1 MSKVRITRYATLCTA
16 LVVVSQFL
24 GCQHQPAASTSTGED
39 TDAVAVRVVAVRRL
53 EMADHVSGLGRCEA
67 LPDRLAALTPLV
79 EGRLEKILAVP
90 GQEVV
95 AGQPIV
101 QLDTTLARADL
112 AEKEALRDSLVA
124 SLALLKS
131 LPRPEEQQAAKLA
144 IADAKIAVAR
154 AQSVVDRLRPLR
166 ARNEVSEQQMFE
178 AEQTL
183 AQAKVLQ
190 QTAAANHQTMM
201 LGPRGQ
207 AVAESQAKIDV
218 AEKVVASS
226 QARLD
231 LHTIRAPMDGKL
243 DRLSCYP
250 GQTLTL
256 GTTIG
261 QIVDMQRIVATV
273 WLPIRMAHSIRAG
286 QPAVVSG
293 GQRAQQTRVATPPT
307 APQLRRLHG
316 EVVSVSRMVD
326 LQTGNVPVRIA
337 VDNPDNTLLIGET
350 VEATIAVTEPS
361 PSIAVPRKAVWS
373 VSGDELIT
381 VVRSGKAVVL
391 TPRFGVVNGDWIAI
405 SGTDLQQGEPVI
417 VEGAYN
423 LPDGT
428 LVTIAEH
435 GEAQK

>member
-1 MSKVRITRYATLCTA
+1 MNKVRITRYATLCTA
-16 LVVVSQFL
+16 LVFYLQL
-24 GCQHQPAASTSTGED
+24 PGCQHQPTESTGKPND
-39 TDAVAVRVVAVRRL
+39 RVVVRVVKAQRL

-67 LPDRLAALTPLV
+67 LADRIAALTPLV
-79 EGRLEKILAVP
+79 EGRVEKVLVAP
-90 GQEVV
+90 GQEVL

-112 AEKEALRDSLVA
+112 AEKESLRDSLVA

-131 LPRPEEQQAAKLA
+131 LPRPEEQQVAKLQ
-144 IADAKIAVAR
+144 IADAQIAVAR

-183 AQAKVLQ
+183 AQAKVQ
-190 QTAAANHQTMM
+190 QQAAEAQHRTMM
-201 LGPRGQ
+201 LGPRSE
-207 AVAESQAKIDV
+207 AVAESQAKIAV
-218 AEKVVASS
+218 AENAVASS

-231 LHTIRAPMDGKL
+231 LHTIRSPIDGKL
-243 DRLSCYP
+243 DRLNCYP

-261 QIVDMQRIVATV
+261 QIVDMQRVVATV
-273 WLPIRMAHSIRAG
+273 WLPIRAVHSVRAG
-286 QPAVVSG
+286 QSAVVSG
-293 GQRAQQTRVATPPT
+293 SQRGQQARRMAAST
-307 APQLRRLHG
+307 APQRRHLHG
-316 EVVSVSRMVD
+316 EVVSVAHMVD
-326 LQTGNVPVRIA
+326 PQTGNVPVRIA
-337 VDNPDNTLLIGET
+337 VDNPDDTLLIGET
-350 VEATIAVTEPS
+350 VEVTIAVTEPS

-373 VSGDELIT
+373 VGGDELIT

-428 LVTIAEH
+428 MVTIAEH

>member
-1 MSKVRITRYATLCTA
+1 MNKGRITRYETLCTA
-16 LVVVSQFL
+16 LVFCLQFL
-24 GCQHQPAASTSTGED
+24 GCQHQPSESTGEAKD
-39 TDAVAVRVVAVRRL
+39 RVVVRVVKAQRL

-67 LPDRLAALTPLV
+67 PADRIAALTPLV
-79 EGRLEKILAVP
+79 EGRVEKVLAVP

-131 LPRPEEQQAAKLA
+131 LPRPEEQQAAQLA

-154 AQSVVDRLRPLR
+154 AQSVVDRLGPLR

-178 AEQTL
+178 AEQIL
-183 AQAKVLQ
+183 AQAKIQ
-190 QTAAANHQTMM
+190 QQSAEARHRTMM
-201 LGPRGQ
+201 LGPRSE

-218 AEKVVASS
+218 AEKAVAGS

-231 LHTIRAPMDGKL
+231 LHTIRAPIDGKL
-243 DRLSCYP
+243 DRLDCYP
-250 GQTLTL
+250 GQTLTW
-256 GTTIG
+256 GTTVG
-261 QIVDMQRIVATV
+261 QVVDMQHVIVTA
-273 WLPIRMAHSIRAG
+273 WLPIRAAQSVRAG
-286 QPAVVSG
+286 QLAVVSTDQRRG
-293 GQRAQQTRVATPPT
+293 HDGAATEAPSTEQRRMDGQVVA
-307 APQLRRLHG
+307 
-316 EVVSVSRMVD
+316 VSRVVD
-326 LQTGNVPVRIA
+326 PQTGNVPVRVA
-337 VDNPDNTLLIGET
+337 VENTDDTLLIGET
-350 VEATIAVTEPS
+350 VEVTIAVTEPS
-361 PSIAVPRKAVWS
+361 ASIAVPRKAVWS
-373 VSGDELIT
+373 VGGDELIT

-405 SGTDLQQGEPVI
+405 SGTDLQPGEPVI

-428 LVTIAEH
+428 AVTIAGQRQSQE
-435 GEAQK
+435 